1 MTRAAPPLRPCY
13 ARELGRHR
21 SGRLV
26 YTPRTLELPVKK
38 AEDTIRRRLLLRAL
52 DRVERVGNALPHP
65 ATLFAM
71 LAVAVVLLSWVCARL
86 GVQATHPGT
95 GELIVVRNLLSG
107 EGVRWLFESVEKNFV
122 RFPPLGLVLTAMVGI
137 GVAEGSGLLT
147 ALIRFLVLRA
157 PRRLIT
163 MAVIFAGVFSH
174 VASEA
179 GYVVLIP
186 LAAAMFLA
194 LGRHPMAGLAAAF
207 SGVSGGFGAN
217 FVITSVDPVLAGM
230 SESAAQILDPAVTVS
245 PAANLYFM
253 GASAL
258 LITGAGTWV
267 TERIVEPRLGAYA
280 GSLAPEP
287 LEELGPRERRG
298 LLWAALG
305 VLSLAALLAVLTL
318 PADGLLRHPG
328 QGLLKSAFFGGLI
341 TAILLVFL
349 VPGLLYGVTVGTFRS
364 DKDVVKQMVSS
375 MSHMGTY
382 IVLVFFAAQ
391 FVYAF
396 GHSNLGLILAVDGAE
411 LLRGIGLTGIPLM
424 VAFVLLSGFINLFM
438 GSASAKWAIMAPV
451 FVPMFMLLGYHPAL
465 TQAVFRIGD
474 SITNVVTPMM
484 SYFALIVTFAARY
497 DEKYGI
503 GTIISTMLPYS
514 VVFGVLWTLLMVGW
528 MLLGLPVGP
537 DGPLHYGAAAAGR

>member
-1 MTRAAPPLRPCY
+1 
-13 ARELGRHR
+13 
-21 SGRLV
+21 
-26 YTPRTLELPVKK
+26 VKK
-38 AEDTIRRRLLLRAL
+38 TTDPSRRRLLMRTL
-52 DRVERVGNALPHP
+52 DRVERIGNALPHP

-71 LAVAVVLLSWVCARL
+71 LALAVILLSGVCTRL

-95 GELIVVRNLLSG
+95 GELIVARNLVSG

-122 RFPPLGLVLTAMVGI
+122 RFPPLGLVLVAMVGI

-163 MAVIFAGVFSH
+163 VAVVFAGVFSH

-217 FVITSVDPVLAGM
+217 FVITAVDPVLAGL

-258 LITGAGTWV
+258 LIVAAGTWV
-267 TERIVEPRLGAYA
+267 TERVVEPRLGPYTGA
-280 GSLAPEP
+280 LAPEP

-305 VLSLAALLAVLTL
+305 LIGLLALLAVLTF

-328 QGLLKSAFFGGLI
+328 EDLLRSAFFGGLI
-341 TAILLVFL
+341 TAILLAFL
-349 VPGLLYGVTVGTFRS
+349 VPGLVYGVVVGTIRS
-364 DKDVVKQMVSS
+364 DKDVVRQMVSS

-391 FVYAF
+391 FVYSFAY
-396 GHSNLGLILAVDGAE
+396 SNLGLILAIDGAE
-411 LLRGIGLTGIPLM
+411 FLRGIGLTGVPLM
-424 VAFVLLSGFINLFM
+424 VGFVVLSGFINMFM

-474 SITNVVTPMM
+474 SITNVITPMM
-484 SYFALIVTFAARY
+484 SYFALIVTFAAKY
-497 DEKYGI
+497 DDRYGI

-514 VVFGVLWTLLMVGW
+514 VVFGVLWTLLMIGW

-537 DGPLHYGAAAAGR
+537 DGPLHYGAGIAGR

>member
-1 MTRAAPPLRPCY
+1 M
-13 ARELGRHR
+13 
-21 SGRLV
+21 
-26 YTPRTLELPVKK
+26 KK
-38 AEDTIRRRLLLRAL
+38 AEDTSRRRLLLRAL

-65 ATLFAM
+65 ATLFAI
-71 LAVAVVLLSWVCARL
+71 LAVSVVLLSWVCARL

-95 GELIVVRNLLSG
+95 GELIVVRNLLSS

-179 GYVVLIP
+179 GYVVLVP

-258 LITGAGTWV
+258 LITAAGTWV
-267 TERIVEPRLGAYA
+267 TERIVEPRLGAYT
-280 GSLAPEP
+280 GPLAPEP

-298 LLWAALG
+298 LLWATLG
-305 VLSLAALLAVLTL
+305 VVSLVVLLAVLTL

-349 VPGLLYGVTVGTFRS
+349 VPGLLYGFTVGTFRS

-411 LLRGIGLTGIPLM
+411 LLRGIGFTGIPLM
-424 VAFVLLSGFINLFM
+424 VAFVLLSAFINLFM

>member
-1 MTRAAPPLRPCY
+1 MATVEP
-13 ARELGRHR
+13 
-21 SGRLV
+21 SGRG
-26 YTPRTLELPVKK
+26 R
-38 AEDTIRRRLLLRAL
+38 LLRAL

-65 ATLFAM
+65 ATIFALLA
-71 LAVAVVLLSWVCARL
+71 LAVILLSWVCAQL
-86 GVQATHPGT
+86 GVQARHPGT
-95 GELIVVRNLLSG
+95 GELIVARNLVSG
-107 EGVRWLFESVEKNFV
+107 EGLRWLFESVEKNFV
-122 RFPPLGLVLTAMVGI
+122 RFPPLGLVLASMIGI

-163 MAVIFAGVFSH
+163 VAVVSAGVFSH

-217 FVITSVDPVLAGM
+217 FVITSVDPVLSGL
-230 SESAAQILDPAVTVS
+230 SESAAQMIDPALTVS

-258 LITGAGTWV
+258 LIATAGTWV
-267 TERIVEPRLGAYA
+267 TERIVEPRLGPYT
-280 GSLAPEP
+280 GPLAPEP
-287 LEELGPRERRG
+287 LTALSAAEKRG
-298 LLWAALG
+298 LARAVLG
-305 VLSLAALLAVLTL
+305 LLGLLGLLAALAL
-318 PADGLLRHPG
+318 PADGLLRTPG
-328 QGLLKSAFFGGLI
+328 EGLLRSAFFNGLI
-341 TAILLVFL
+341 TAILLAFL
-349 VPGLLYGVTVGTFRS
+349 VPGLLYGAAVGSIRN
-364 DKDVVKQMVSS
+364 DKDVVRHMVAS
-375 MSHMGTY
+375 MSHMATY
-382 IVLVFFAAQ
+382 IVIVFFAAQ

-424 VAFVLLSGFINLFM
+424 VAFVLLCAFINLFM

-514 VVFGVLWTLLMVGW
+514 VVFGALWTLLLVGW
-528 MLLGLPVGP
+528 FLLGLPVGP
-537 DGPLHYGAAAAGR
+537 DGPLHYGGALAGR

>member
-1 MTRAAPPLRPCY
+1 LTKARDPDRRP
-13 ARELGRHR
+13 R
-21 SGRLV
+21 
-26 YTPRTLELPVKK
+26 
-38 AEDTIRRRLLLRAL
+38 LLRAL

-71 LAVAVVLLSWVCARL
+71 LALAVVLLSWASALL
-86 GVQATHPGT
+86 GVEATHPGT
-95 GELIVVRNLLSG
+95 GERILARNLLSG
-107 EGVRWLFESVEKNFV
+107 EGARWLFESIEKNFV

-147 ALIRFLVLRA
+147 AVIRFLVLRA

-163 MAVIFAGVFSH
+163 LAVVAAGVFSH

-207 SGVSGGFGAN
+207 AGVSGGFGAN
-217 FVITSVDPVLAGM
+217 FVITAVDPVLAGL
-230 SESAAQILDPAVTVS
+230 SQSAAQMLDPSIRIS
-245 PAANLYFM
+245 PAANFYFM

-258 LITGAGTWV
+258 LVTAAGTWV
-267 TERIVEPRLGAYA
+267 TERIVEPRLGAYT
-280 GSLAPEP
+280 GPLAPEP
-287 LEELGPRERRG
+287 LHELGPVERRG
-298 LLWAALG
+298 LLRAALG
-305 VLSLAALLAVLTL
+305 ILGLAVLLVALTL

-328 QGLLKSAFFGGLI
+328 EGFLDSAFFGGLI
-341 TAILLVFL
+341 TAILLAFL
-349 VPGLLYGVTVGTFRS
+349 VPGLLYGVTVGTIRS
-364 DKDVVKQMVSS
+364 DKDVVRHMVAS
-375 MSHMGTY
+375 MSHMASY
-382 IVLVFFAAQ
+382 VVLVFFAAQ

-396 GHSNLGLILAVDGAE
+396 GQSNLGLILAIDGAE
-411 LLRGIGLTGIPLM
+411 LLRAIGLTGIPLL
-424 VAFVLLSGFINLFM
+424 VAFVLLSAFINLFM

-451 FVPMFMLLGYHPAL
+451 FVPMFMLLGYHPAV

-484 SYFALIVTFAARY
+484 SYFALIVTFAAKY
-497 DEKYGI
+497 DEKHGI

-514 VVFGVLWTLLMVGW
+514 VVFGVVWTLLLIGW
-528 MLLGLPVGP
+528 VVAGLPVGP
-537 DGPLHYGAAAAGR
+537 DGPLHWAPAGGR